1 MIFNTLFVD
10 LVFPLLPVYS
20 GDRLTA
26 ALFSGAL
33 LGAGLGVIYMRGSS
47 TGGADF
53 VVMTLKKLRP
63 HLSLGQLTLA
73 VDLFIILL
81 GWPVFGDLDA
91 VLYLSLIHI

>member
-1 MIFNTLFVD
+1 MTLASNVPIVLFSFRLLGRRFFLKSVRTMIFNTLFVD

-47 TGGADF
+47 TAGR
-53 VVMTLKKLRP
+53 TL
-63 HLSLGQLTLA
+63 
-73 VDLFIILL
+73 
-81 GWPVFGDLDA
+81 W
-91 VLYLSLIHI
+91 